1 MNRRSFLA
9 ASAAAS
15 TAPLVFADEPKQKP
29 LRVGLIGC
37 GWYGKCDLWRL
48 LQVAPNAEIVS
59 LCDVD
64 SKMLEAAAEVA
75 GQKQASKKK
84 PRIYP
89 DYRKMLAEKDL
100 DVCMVETPDHWHALP
115 AIAAMEAGM
124 DVWVQK
130 PISVDVME
138 GKAMLDAAR
147 RHQRVVQ
154 VVTQRRST
162 PHLVEARDKVI
173 KEGKLGKIGLVEIC
187 CYYHMRNPTTAAVA
201 TETQAPDY
209 LDYPMW
215 SGPAPLRP
223 YDAPPNQNFGG
234 ARVPHRGWWRA
245 FMEYGNGIVGDM
257 CIHMYDM
264 VRWMLDLGWPTR
276 VSSAGGIFVQKTAK
290 SNITDTQTATFEH
303 PEFDVVWQHRTY
315 GSTPDKD
322 YPWAAIFYGEKGTLK
337 ASVNKFEFF
346 PSGQTK
352 ATISGTA
359 LMEEDKYPEDKTEK
373 DLERHVASAIRR
385 HWLDFLKAREDR
397 SKPVSDIEQ
406 GHISSASCILANL
419 SQKIG
424 RTITWDPQKHECVG
438 DAEVTKLLKRDYRKP
453 WTHPAG

>member
-9 ASAAAS
+9 TSAVASA
-15 TAPLVFADEPKQKP
+15 APLVFASNAQAKP

-64 SKMLEAAAEVA
+64 RKMLEGAAEMA
-75 GQKQASKKK
+75 SQKQANKKK
-84 PRIYP
+84 PRTHA
-89 DYRKMLAEKDL
+89 DYREMLKEKDL

-147 RHQRVVQ
+147 QHQRVVQ

-162 PHLVEARDKVI
+162 PHLMDAREKVI
-173 KEGKLGKIGLVEIC
+173 KAGLLGKIGLVEMC
-187 CYYHMRNPTTAAVA
+187 CYYHMRNNSNP
-201 TETQAPDY
+201 PDAKPPEH
-209 LDYPMW
+209 LDYEMW
-215 SGPAPLRP
+215 TGPAPMRP
-223 YDAPPNQNFGG
+223 YNSIVHP
-234 ARVPHRGWWRA
+234 RGWRA

-264 VRWMLDLGWPTR
+264 VRWMLDLGWPSR
-276 VSSAGGIFVQKTAK
+276 VSSAGGVFVQKQAK

-303 PEFDVVWQHRTY
+303 PEFNVVWQHRTY
-315 GSTPDKD
+315 GDAPDKD
-322 YPWAAIFYGEKGTLK
+322 YPWAAIIYGEKGTLK

-346 PSGQTK
+346 PRGQAKPTV
-352 ATISGTA
+352 SGTA
-359 LMEEDKYPEDKTEK
+359 LFEEDTFPEDKTEK

-397 SKPVSDIEQ
+397 TKPVSDIEQ

-419 SQKIG
+419 SQKLG
-424 RTITWDPQKHECVG
+424 RTLTWDPAKHVCVG
-438 DAEVTKLLKRDYRKP
+438 DDEATKLLKRPYRKP
-453 WTHPAG
+453 WAHPAG

>member
-9 ASAAAS
+9 TSAAAS
-15 TAPLVFADEPKQKP
+15 ATPLVFAGQPAEKK

-64 SKMLEAAAEVA
+64 SKMLADAADMA

-84 PRIYP
+84 PRTYA

-130 PISVDVME
+130 PISLDVME

-147 RHQRVVQ
+147 KNQRVVQ

-187 CYYHMRNPTTAAVA
+187 CYYHMRNNTNP
-201 TETQAPDY
+201 PDGQPPEN
-209 LDYPMW
+209 LDYDMW
-215 SGPAPLRP
+215 TGPAPLRP
-223 YDAPPNQNFGG
+223 YNRLVHP
-234 ARVPHRGWWRA
+234 RSWRA

-276 VSSAGGIFVQKTAK
+276 VSSAGGIFVQKNAK

-303 PEFDVVWQHRTY
+303 PEFNVVWTHRTY

-346 PSGQTK
+346 PGG
-352 ATISGTA
+352 AARPTISGEA
-359 LMEEDKYPEDKTEK
+359 LFEEDKYPEDKTEK